1 MRRRRLVPGLL
12 ALLAAGAA
20 GAVALPTGGGGRP
33 RPRPRLALP
42 TPRSLARAVT
52 VAGVLEHMAAVERIA
67 DRNGGDRA
75 AGRPGF
81 DESAHYVA
89 ARLGAA
95 GWRVSTR
102 PAVPP
107 LR

>member
-52 VAGVLEHMAAVERIA
+52 VAGVLEHMAAVEMTSHFEECNTMRSSDLAQSGIPS
-67 DRNGGDRA
+67 NGNDTRWE
-75 AGRPGF
+75 P
-81 DESAHYVA
+81 V
-89 ARLGAA
+89 GAA
-95 GWRVSTR
+95 
-102 PAVPP
+102 
-107 LR
+107 